1 MVLNVIASV
10 VKTPEK
16 KFVINV
22 PGEDGTFT
30 SVNNVKN

>member
-16 KFVINV
+16 KIVINV
-22 PGEDGTFT
+22 PGEMGLSQALIT
-30 SVNNVKN
+30 